1 MPIGRMSAAV
11 EEEDEKAVAV
21 VVAANTEDDIP
32 NPHVN
37 SVHGDEKR
45 AFGVAAR
52 ESQVWVGRVTILI
65 ASAVAAIAADIA
77 VRPADEA
84 KEAD

>member
-1 MPIGRMSAAV
+1 MTHP
-11 EEEDEKAVAV
+11 EKPRVSEQ
-21 VVAANTEDDIP
+21 N
-32 NPHVN
+32 N
-37 SVHGDEKR
+37 
-45 AFGVAAR
+45 GVAAR